1 MPLFEPNYLNLEYFF
16 NLIYQWLR
24 NAHLW
29 PLPPALI
36 FWAKIILLGL
46 GLFFGTMVGI
56 LVVKII
62 KLRKEELYN
71 FLSLT
76 SADKEEQ
83 SVNKKRWDKVFAYL
97 ESDNQSDWKQAI
109 IEADNLLDEM
119 VKSMHYPGENLGERL
134 KNIEPSDFVTLQDA
148 WEAHKVRNQ
157 IAHESDFSLTRR
169 EARRVMGLYEKVFKE
184 FNFI

>member
-1 MPLFEPNYLNLEYFF
+1 MPIFEPNYLNLEYFF

-24 NAHLW
+24 NLHLW
-29 PLPPALI
+29 PLPPELI
-36 FWAKIILLGL
+36 FWVKIVLLGL
-46 GLFFGTMVGI
+46 GLFFGVVVVV
-56 LVVKII
+56 LVVKIA
-62 KLRKEELYN
+62 KLRQEELRN

-76 SADKEEQ
+76 QADKEEK
-83 SVNKKRWDKVFAYL
+83 SANKKRWEKVLAYL

-119 VKSMHYPGENLGERL
+119 VKAMRYPGENLGERL

-157 IAHESDFSLTRR
+157 IAHESGFSLTRR
-169 EARRVMGLYEKVFKE
+169 EARRVMELYEKVFNE